1 MMPPSFSP
9 ERRRQIAAVVRKD
22 LRVALSSKAVSMPLL
37 IVPLIFIVILP
48 LAVALFAPLAANEGA
63 DIMRELE
70 GFSPTLLESVAGLT
84 DPQKVVVI
92 FLVYMM
98 APLFLVLPVMFA
110 SVLAAD
116 SFAGE
121 KERKTIEALVYSP
134 ISDRDLVL
142 AKMLSAWLP
151 AVVVGAG
158 AFIAYCL
165 LANLAAWPV
174 MGRLFLPTWMW
185 VALIAWV
192 MPAMAA
198 VALGATVIVSA
209 RVSTFQESYQL
220 GAVVVLPLVAMVIA
234 QATGV
239 IYLSVWLV
247 VALGAVLWVIA
258 AFLVRLGGQR
268 FQRARIMASV

>member
-1 MMPPSFSP
+1 MTASS
-9 ERRRQIAAVVRKD
+9 RRRQIAAVVRKD
-22 LRVALSSKAVSMPLL
+22 LRVALASKAVTLPLL
-37 IVPLIFIVILP
+37 IVPIIFIVVLP
-48 LAVALFAPLAANEGA
+48 VGAALFAPLAAREGA
-63 DIMRELE
+63 DVMREFE
-70 GFSPTLLESVAGLT
+70 GFSPTLLASVAGLT

-92 FLVYMM
+92 FLEYMM

-134 ISDRDLVL
+134 ISDRDLVI

-158 AFIAYCL
+158 AFVVYCFT
-165 LANLAAWPV
+165 ANLAAWPV
-174 MGRLFLPTWMW
+174 MGRVFLPTWMW
-185 VALIAWV
+185 LVLIAWV

-209 RVSTFQESYQL
+209 KANTFQDAYQL
-220 GAVVVLPLVAMVIA
+220 GAVVVLPLIAMVVA

-247 VALGAVLWVIA
+247 AALGAVLWVVA
-258 AFLVRLGGQR
+258 VLLVRLGGRR
-268 FQRARIMASV
+268 FQRARIMTSF

>member
-151 AVVVGAG
+151 AVAVGAG

-165 LANLAAWPV
+165 VANLAAWPV

-258 AFLVRLGGQR
+258 AVLVRLGGQR
-268 FQRARIMASV
+268 FQRARIMASI

>member
-1 MMPPSFSP
+1 MTPTFGQ

-22 LRVALSSKAVSMPLL
+22 LRVALSSKAVWMPLL

-48 LAVALFAPLAANEGA
+48 LAVALVAPQAAKEGA
-63 DIMRELE
+63 DVMREFE

-92 FLVYMM
+92 FLGYIM

-151 AVVVGAG
+151 AVVVGAV
-158 AFIAYCL
+158 AFIVYCL
-165 LANLAAWPV
+165 TANLAAWPV
-174 MGRLFLPTWMW
+174 MGRVFLPTWLW
-185 VALIAWV
+185 GVLIVWV

-198 VALGATVIVSA
+198 VALGATVMVSA
-209 RVSTFQESYQL
+209 RANTFQEAYQL
-220 GAVVVLPLVAMVIA
+220 GAVVVLPLIAMVVA

-258 AFLVRLGGQR
+258 AVLVRLGGQR
-268 FQRARIMASV
+268 FRRARIMGSV